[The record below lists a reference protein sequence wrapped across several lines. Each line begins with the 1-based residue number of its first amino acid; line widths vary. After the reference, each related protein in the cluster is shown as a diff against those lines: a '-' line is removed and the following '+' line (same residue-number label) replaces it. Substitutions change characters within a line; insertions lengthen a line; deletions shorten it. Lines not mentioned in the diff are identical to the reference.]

1 MNLLL
6 VLHILKY
13 YVKRAFRYSSTI
25 SQREA
30 NEAPIENV
38 QFPNIMLC
46 TDSIHSKYKLRK
58 MYPQVNDTLIQQFY
72 GLDVDP
78 TALVICSFFFEVSTV
93 EFQNLWEIKAKL
105 PVVYKL
111 ARSRLERHYNHVN
124 DIDLKELYQKT
135 RSHYYVTQCQ
145 LQKIDWYVVMGGLML
160 VTASTNVPI
169 CHQP

>member
-1 MNLLL
+1 MT
-6 VLHILKY
+6 LKCPCDPDL
-13 YVKRAFRYSSTI
+13 RYSSTI

-78 TALVICSFFFEVSTV
+78 TAMVSV
-93 EFQNLWEIKAKL
+93 K
-105 PVVYKL
+105 
-111 ARSRLERHYNHVN
+111 
-124 DIDLKELYQKT
+124 
-135 RSHYYVTQCQ
+135 
-145 LQKIDWYVVMGGLML
+145 
-160 VTASTNVPI
+160 
-169 CHQP
+169 

>member
-1 MNLLL
+1 MGDTLDIGPWLYCFKCQIEFSSLPKFRSLQIVNGAAVCRVRSL
-6 VLHILKY
+6 VQLRDPDL
-13 YVKRAFRYSSTI
+13 RYSSTI

-78 TALVICSFFFEVSTV
+78 TATVSGP
-93 EFQNLWEIKAKL
+93 Q
-105 PVVYKL
+105 
-111 ARSRLERHYNHVN
+111 
-124 DIDLKELYQKT
+124 
-135 RSHYYVTQCQ
+135 
-145 LQKIDWYVVMGGLML
+145 
-160 VTASTNVPI
+160 
-169 CHQP
+169 

>member
-1 MNLLL
+1 MT
-6 VLHILKY
+6 LKCPCDPDL
-13 YVKRAFRYSSTI
+13 RYSSTI

-78 TALVICSFFFEVSTV
+78 TAMVSV
-93 EFQNLWEIKAKL
+93 KW
-105 PVVYKL
+105 V
-111 ARSRLERHYNHVN
+111 
-124 DIDLKELYQKT
+124 
-135 RSHYYVTQCQ
+135 
-145 LQKIDWYVVMGGLML
+145 L
-160 VTASTNVPI
+160 VTPSS
-169 CHQP
+169 HQLLVANNFVKEF

>member
-1 MNLLL
+1 MKSNFQAYLRSVHRSLI
-6 VLHILKY
+6 LHILSFY
-13 YVKRAFRYSSTI
+13 NSFLTLIVKMAFRYSSTI

-78 TALVICSFFFEVSTV
+78 TALVICSFFSKFLLLNFRIYGRSKQNCPLFINWHDRGWNGIIIMWMTLIWKNCIRRRGLIITLPNVNYKKSTG
-93 EFQNLWEIKAKL
+93 
-105 PVVYKL
+105 
-111 ARSRLERHYNHVN
+111 
-124 DIDLKELYQKT
+124 
-135 RSHYYVTQCQ
+135 
-145 LQKIDWYVVMGGLML
+145 M
-160 VTASTNVPI
+160 
-169 CHQP
+169 

>member
-1 MNLLL
+1 MGDTLDIGPWLHCFKRQIEFSSLPKVRSLQIVNGAAACRVRSL
-6 VLHILKY
+6 VQLRDPDL
-13 YVKRAFRYSSTI
+13 RYSSTI

-78 TALVICSFFFEVSTV
+78 TATVSGP
-93 EFQNLWEIKAKL
+93 Q
-105 PVVYKL
+105 
-111 ARSRLERHYNHVN
+111 
-124 DIDLKELYQKT
+124 
-135 RSHYYVTQCQ
+135 
-145 LQKIDWYVVMGGLML
+145 
-160 VTASTNVPI
+160 
-169 CHQP
+169 